1 MLGELSSSLGKALSK
16 RFMHFI
22 EHNVGAVINFHSCE
36 KYVGSFSHLFVLTQ
50 QGFKRTLSN
59 FRVAITAVRFLILFY
74 MRWSI
79 TDEVNEQSRCFM
91 LELETPLQGTNH
103 IFRLVTSSTGSGF
116 LNFLL
121 SSLDIFSVLKNI
133 EVFLISFIS
142 EVPVANISNSYFGC
156 DFGSLSDLV
165 NEHHDILLAL
175 SDPR

>member
-1 MLGELSSSLGKALSK
+1 
-16 RFMHFI
+16 
-22 EHNVGAVINFHSCE
+22 
-36 KYVGSFSHLFVLTQ
+36 
-50 QGFKRTLSN
+50 
-59 FRVAITAVRFLILFY
+59 
-74 MRWSI
+74 
-79 TDEVNEQSRCFM
+79 M

-133 EVFLISFIS
+133 EVFFVSFIS
-142 EVPVANISNSYFGC
+142 EVPVANIPNSYFGC

-175 SDPR
+175 CDPMPH